1 MAKDDVQISISGP
14 ENSNRIR
21 TCCHRVVASDIGRLE
36 LDIEFRLEENDSVV
50 PAARLA
56 WLQEPR
62 YCA

>member
-1 MAKDDVQISISGP
+1 MAKDGAQISICSP
-14 ENSNRIR
+14 ENSSRIR
-21 TCCHRVVASDIGRLE
+21 TCCLQVVASDIGRLE
-36 LDIEFRLEENDSVV
+36 LDIKFRLEENDSVV